1 MKYAIW
7 ITVNSDK
14 AEYGYNSPKEASLDA
29 AMSRILEQYPNCTS
43 VVMSIVPY
51 AEEYPAKFQQT

>member
-7 ITVNSDK
+7 VSVNSDQ
-14 AEYGYNSPKEASLDA
+14 AEYDYNLPKEASLDA

-51 AEEYPAKFQQT
+51 AEGYPAKF